1 MSDDTKRSLR
11 DTIGQLIVM
20 AILLALIVG
29 AVLLAR
35 DYVDAHNSSA
45 PLTTSAA
52 LNLDRTCNVASP
64 PIRDA

>member
-1 MSDDTKRSLR
+1 MTDAPKRSLR

-35 DYVDAHNSSA
+35 EYVAAHNSLA
-45 PLTTSAA
+45 PITNGTA
-52 LNLDRTCNVASP
+52 LIRTAHPGAVP
-64 PIRDA
+64 RVT